1 MPNYQEQPI
10 TGATWRRSHF
20 VSIENPLVGEKAVT
34 FHEQTARQTSDGQ
47 LSFADAGQLRRIFDN
62 PATEFDLRSPVD
74 DSKLGGTATYQD
86 VYVILHSL
94 YLHLASQRD
103 GIELP

>member
-1 MPNYQEQPI
+1 MSNYREEEI
-10 TGATWRRSHF
+10 TGSKWRRSHF

-34 FHEQTARQTSDGQ
+34 FHEQMARQTSDGELQ
-47 LSFADAGQLRRIFDN
+47 VKDAGSLRQSFDD
-62 PATEFDLRSPVD
+62 PSVVFDLRSPLD
-74 DSKLGGTATYQD
+74 DSLLGATATYQD

-103 GIELP
+103 GVTLT